1 MRWHLTGLWRSSD
14 FVKFWLGQTVSR
26 FGSGITGIALP
37 LTGVLLLAATPSQMG
52 ILSALDGAAVL
63 AIGLFVGVW
72 VDRVRRRPL
81 LIATDLGRAF
91 ILSTVPLA
99 ALFGVLHIEQ
109 LYAVA
114 ALTGMFTVIFNVANQ
129 SFLPSLIPQ
138 TALVEGNS
146 KLGVSDS
153 LAEIGGPAVAG
164 PLVQL
169 ISAPFAVLF
178 DALSFL
184 FSAFCLGL
192 IRKPEPPVAVAE
204 NRMSIWHELV
214 QGLHEVLKNP
224 LLRSLAG
231 GVGAFNF
238 FGNFVGALYALYVVR
253 ELHAAPIFLGFL
265 IATGGVSALVGAFIA
280 ERIIRRFGLGL
291 TAGATLFIYGAT
303 GLLIPL
309 AAGPTAIALS
319 FLFTSQLA
327 GDASVSIHLIA
338 EVSLRQSI
346 VPGNMLGRTNAS
358 LQFLSQGVA
367 PIGALLA
374 GILGG
379 LIGLR
384 LTILIGVL
392 GVMAA
397 GALLLLSPIRKISE
411 IKNE

>member
-91 ILSTVPLA
+91 ILGTVPLA
-99 ALFGVLHIEQ
+99 ALFGVLRIEQ

-114 ALTGMFTVIFNVANQ
+114 ALTGIFTVIFNVANQ

-169 ISAPFAVLF
+169 ISAPFAVFF

-204 NRMSIWHELV
+204 NRMSIWHDLV
-214 QGLHEVLKNP
+214 HGLHEVLKNP

-280 ERIIRRFGLGL
+280 ERVVRRFGLGL

-327 GDASVSIHLIA
+327 GDASVSIHLIT

-374 GILGG
+374 GILGE

>member
-1 MRWHLTGLWRSSD
+1 MRWHLTGLWRNSD

-63 AIGLFVGVW
+63 AIGLFAGVW

-91 ILSTVPLA
+91 ILCTVPLA

-169 ISAPFAVLF
+169 VSAPFAVLF

-192 IRKPEPPVAVAE
+192 IRKPEPPVAAE
-204 NRMSIWHELV
+204 EQRESIWHDLI
-214 QGLHEVLKNP
+214 QGISEVLKNP
-224 LLRSLAG
+224 LLRSLAT
-231 GVGAFNF
+231 GVGTFNF
-238 FGNFVGALYALYVVR
+238 FGNFVGALYALYVIR

-280 ERIIRRFGLGL
+280 ERVVRRFGLGL

-309 AAGPTAIALS
+309 ATGPTAVALS
-319 FLFTSQLA
+319 FLFTGQLA